1 MKNIAEKRDT
11 VYFHLSGNGI
21 AHHTEAASGSPLFRI
36 AAADIGE
43 LRTAPSTSAFR
54 SLNA

>member
-11 VYFHLSGNGI
+11 VYFHLSGNVML
-21 AHHTEAASGSPLFRI
+21 HHTEVTSGSPVFRI

-43 LRTAPSTSAFR
+43 LRTALRGYPRFPFS
-54 SLNA
+54 